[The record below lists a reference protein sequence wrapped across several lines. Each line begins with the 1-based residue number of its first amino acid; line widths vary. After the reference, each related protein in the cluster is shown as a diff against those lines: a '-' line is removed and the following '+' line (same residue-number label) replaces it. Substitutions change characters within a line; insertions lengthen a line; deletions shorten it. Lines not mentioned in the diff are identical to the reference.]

1 MTGSDAPLERA
12 AELLANHIGLRVAGS
27 MRGRVARAVHD
38 GAQSEADLLPAEFC
52 PTPGWALLNGTV
64 GVRWPVGSRLH
75 ALTLVVDNALDATWH
90 DHLWRAKQVAPQPG
104 RNLRLLY
111 RVTL

>member
-1 MTGSDAPLERA
+1 GRVPAPPPVVADLRA
-12 AELLANHIGLRVAGS
+12 ACVP
-27 MRGRVARAVHD
+27 RAASD
-38 GAQSEADLLPAEFC
+38 GGQDEAALLPAEFC
-52 PTPGWALLNGTV
+52 PTPGWALLHGSA
-64 GVRWPVGSRLH
+64 GVRWPVGARLH
-75 ALTLVVDNALDATWH
+75 AVTLAVDNALDATWR